1 VKALA
6 RAIRSSESASSP
18 PPHWTRGPRSDEERH
33 GRSGSRFTGWVGGDD
48 E

>member
-6 RAIRSSESASSP
+6 RAIRSSESTP
-18 PPHWTRGPRSDEERH
+18 PPSSSWGREEQRRH